1 MMKKRLFLLPLIALA
16 GYTNAGTYIPGPLS
30 NANMLCMNGC
40 SCETLYS
47 WDHADLGYHRDEV
60 KLKACIEKREEEKR
74 AAYLNS
80 PEYQQKL
87 LAEKQAELEKKQAEL
102 EKRQKELEEKAQ
114 AEEKKKEEKKSTQQ
128 EAKPIEKKMD
138 STETQARIALGE
150 KAMVV
155 ESLSKVIKEKD
166 AETQARVKAV
176 LEAFKSSK
184 DEYTKNIGLYLSYL
198 LK

>member
-1 MMKKRLFLLPLIALA
+1 MKKRLFLLPLIALA
-16 GYTNAGTYIPGPLS
+16 GYTNAGTYIPERLS
-30 NANMLCMNGC
+30 NATMLCMNGC

-60 KLKACIEKREEEKR
+60 KLKACIEKREEEKK
-74 AAYLNS
+74 AAYLKS

-114 AEEKKKEEKKSTQQ
+114 AEEKKKEEKKSTQE

-138 STETQARIALGE
+138 STENHAYLELGEKAVVVESLAKAIKEKDTETQARI
-150 KAMVV
+150 
-155 ESLSKVIKEKD
+155 
-166 AETQARVKAV
+166 KAV
-176 LEAFKSSK
+176 LESFKASK
-184 DEYTKNIGLYLSYL
+184 DEYARSVWIYLSYL

>member
-1 MMKKRLFLLPLIALA
+1 MKKRLFLLSLIALA
-16 GYTNAGTYIPGPLS
+16 GYTNAGTYIPERLS
-30 NANMLCMNGC
+30 NATMLCMNGC

-60 KLKACIEKREEEKR
+60 KLKACIEKREEEKK
-74 AAYLNS
+74 AAYLKS

-102 EKRQKELEEKAQ
+102 EKRQKELEEKA
-114 AEEKKKEEKKSTQQ
+114 EEKKKEEKKNTQE

-138 STETQARIALGE
+138 PVENQAYLELRE
-150 KAMVV
+150 KAVVV

-166 AETQARVKAV
+166 TETQARVKAV
-176 LEAFKSSK
+176 LEVFKSSK

>member
-16 GYTNAGTYIPGPLS
+16 GYTNAGTYIPERLS
-30 NANMLCMNGC
+30 NATMLCMNGC

-114 AEEKKKEEKKSTQQ
+114 AEEKKKEEKKSTQE

-138 STETQARIALGE
+138 WTENHAYLELGE
-150 KAMVV
+150 KAVVV
-155 ESLSKVIKEKD
+155 ESLAKVIKEKD
-166 AETQARVKAV
+166 TETQARVKAV
-176 LEAFKSSK
+176 LESFKASK

>member
-1 MMKKRLFLLPLIALA
+1 MKKRLFLLPLIALA
-16 GYTNAGTYIPGPLS
+16 GYTNAGTYIPERLS
-30 NANMLCMNGC
+30 NATMLCMNGC

-60 KLKACIEKREEEKR
+60 KLKACIEKREEEKK
-74 AAYLNS
+74 AAYLKS

-87 LAEKQAELEKKQAEL
+87 LADKQAELEKKQAKL

-114 AEEKKKEEKKSTQQ
+114 AEEKKKEEKSTQE
-128 EAKPIEKKMD
+128 EAKTIEKKMD
-138 STETQARIALGE
+138 STENHAYLELRE
-150 KAMVV
+150 KAVVV

-176 LEAFKSSK
+176 IESFKASK
-184 DEYTKNIGLYLSYL
+184 DEYARSVWIYLSYL

>member
-16 GYTNAGTYIPGPLS
+16 GYTNAGTYIPERLS
-30 NANMLCMNGC
+30 NATMLCMNGC

-60 KLKACIEKREEEKR
+60 KLKACIEKREEEKK
-74 AAYLNS
+74 AAYLKS

-87 LAEKQAELEKKQAEL
+87 LAEKQAELEKKQAAL

-114 AEEKKKEEKKSTQQ
+114 AEEKKKEEKKRTQE

-138 STETQARIALGE
+138 STENHAYLELGE
-150 KAMVV
+150 KAVVV
-155 ESLSKVIKEKD
+155 ESLAKVIKEKD
-166 AETQARVKAV
+166 TETQARVKAV
-176 LEAFKSSK
+176 LESFKASK

>member
-16 GYTNAGTYIPGPLS
+16 GYTNAGTYIPERLS
-30 NANMLCMNGC
+30 NATMLCMNGC

-60 KLKACIEKREEEKR
+60 KLKACIEKREEEKK

-114 AEEKKKEEKKSTQQ
+114 AEEKKKEEKKSTQE
-128 EAKPIEKKMD
+128 EAKPSSSKMD
-138 STETQARIALGE
+138 STENQAYLELGE
-150 KAMVV
+150 KAVVV
-155 ESLSKVIKEKD
+155 EGLAKAIKEKD
-166 AETQARVKAV
+166 TETQKKIKAI
-176 LEAFKSSK
+176 LESFKASK

>member
-16 GYTNAGTYIPGPLS
+16 GYTNAGTYIPERLS
-30 NANMLCMNGC
+30 NATMLCMNGC

-60 KLKACIEKREEEKR
+60 KLKACIEKREEEKK
-74 AAYLNS
+74 AAYLKS

-87 LAEKQAELEKKQAEL
+87 LADKQAELEKKQAEL

-114 AEEKKKEEKKSTQQ
+114 AEEKKKEEKSTQE
-128 EAKPIEKKMD
+128 EAKTIEKKMD
-138 STETQARIALGE
+138 STENHAYLELRE
-150 KAMVV
+150 KAVVV

-176 LEAFKSSK
+176 IESFKASK
-184 DEYTKNIGLYLSYL
+184 DEYARSVWIYLSYL

>member
-1 MMKKRLFLLPLIALA
+1 MKKRLFLLPLIALA
-16 GYTNAGTYIPGPLS
+16 GYTNAGTYIPERLS
-30 NANMLCMNGC
+30 NATMLCMNGC

-87 LAEKQAELEKKQAEL
+87 LAEKQAELEKKQAAL

-114 AEEKKKEEKKSTQQ
+114 AEEKKKEEKKSTQE

-138 STETQARIALGE
+138 STENHAYLELGE
-150 KAMVV
+150 KAVVV
-155 ESLSKVIKEKD
+155 ESLAKVIKEKD
-166 AETQARVKAV
+166 TETQARVKSV
-176 LEAFKSSK
+176 LEVFKSSK

>member
-1 MMKKRLFLLPLIALA
+1 MKKRLFLLPLIALA
-16 GYTNAGTYIPGPLS
+16 GYTNAGTYIPERLS
-30 NANMLCMNGC
+30 NATMLCMNGC

-87 LAEKQAELEKKQAEL
+87 LAEKQAELEKKQAAL

-114 AEEKKKEEKKSTQQ
+114 AEEKKKEEKKSTQE

-138 STETQARIALGE
+138 STENHAYLELGE
-150 KAMVV
+150 KAVVV

-166 AETQARVKAV
+166 TETQARVKAV
-176 LEAFKSSK
+176 LEVFKSSK

>member
-1 MMKKRLFLLPLIALA
+1 MKKRLFLLPLIALA
-16 GYTNAGTYIPGPLS
+16 GYTNAGTYIPERLS
-30 NANMLCMNGC
+30 NATMLCMNGC
-40 SCETLYS
+40 SWETLYS

-60 KLKACIEKREEEKR
+60 KLKACIEKREEEKK
-74 AAYLNS
+74 AAYLKS

-87 LAEKQAELEKKQAEL
+87 LAEKQAALEKKQAEL

-114 AEEKKKEEKKSTQQ
+114 AEEKKKEEKKSTQE

-138 STETQARIALGE
+138 STENHAYLELGE
-150 KAMVV
+150 KAVVV

-166 AETQARVKAV
+166 TETQARVKAV
-176 LEAFKSSK
+176 LEVFKSSK

>member
-47 WDHADLGYHRDEV
+47 WDHADLGYLRDEV
-60 KLKACIEKREEEKR
+60 KLKACIEKREEEKKST
-74 AAYLNS
+74 YLNS

-102 EKRQKELEEKAQ
+102 EKRQKELEEKTQ
-114 AEEKKKEEKKSTQQ
+114 AEEKKKEEEKRTEKD
-128 EAKPIEKKMD
+128 KPSEKKMD
-138 STETQARIALGE
+138 SFENQAYLELGE
-150 KAMVV
+150 KAVVV

-166 AETQARVKAV
+166 TETQARVKAV
-176 LEAFKSSK
+176 LEVFKSSK

>member
-16 GYTNAGTYIPGPLS
+16 GYTNAGTYIPERLS
-30 NANMLCMNGC
+30 NATMLCMNGC

-60 KLKACIEKREEEKR
+60 KLKACIEKREEEKK
-74 AAYLNS
+74 AAYLKS

-87 LAEKQAELEKKQAEL
+87 LAEKQAELEKKQAAL

-114 AEEKKKEEKKSTQQ
+114 AEEKKKEEKKSTQE

-138 STETQARIALGE
+138 STENHAYLELGE
-150 KAMVV
+150 KAVVV
-155 ESLSKVIKEKD
+155 ESLAKVIKEKD
-166 AETQARVKAV
+166 TETQARVKAV
-176 LEAFKSSK
+176 LESFKASK

>member
-1 MMKKRLFLLPLIALA
+1 MKKRLFLLPLIALA
-16 GYTNAGTYIPGPLS
+16 GYTNAGTYIPERLS
-30 NANMLCMNGC
+30 NATMLCMNGC

-60 KLKACIEKREEEKR
+60 KLKACIEKREEEKK
-74 AAYLNS
+74 AAYLKS

-114 AEEKKKEEKKSTQQ
+114 AEEEKKEEEKRTERVDKTS
-128 EAKPIEKKMD
+128 EKKMD
-138 STETQARIALGE
+138 SLENQAYLELGE
-150 KAMVV
+150 KAVVV
-155 ESLSKVIKEKD
+155 ESLSKAIKEKD
-166 AETQARVKAV
+166 VETQARVKAV
-176 LEAFKSSK
+176 LEVFKSSK

>member
-16 GYTNAGTYIPGPLS
+16 GYTNAGTYIPERLS
-30 NANMLCMNGC
+30 NATMLCMNGC

-87 LAEKQAELEKKQAEL
+87 LAEKQAELEKKQAAL

-114 AEEKKKEEKKSTQQ
+114 AEEKKKEEKKSTQE

-138 STETQARIALGE
+138 STENHAYLELGE
-150 KAMVV
+150 KAVVV
-155 ESLSKVIKEKD
+155 ESLAKVIKEKD
-166 AETQARVKAV
+166 TETQARVKSV
-176 LEAFKSSK
+176 LEVFKSSK

>member
-1 MMKKRLFLLPLIALA
+1 MKKRLFLLPLIALA
-16 GYTNAGTYIPGPLS
+16 GYTNAGTYIPERLS
-30 NANMLCMNGC
+30 NATMLCMNGC

-47 WDHADLGYHRDEV
+47 WDHADLGHHRDEV

-87 LAEKQAELEKKQAEL
+87 LAEKQAELEKKQAAL

-114 AEEKKKEEKKSTQQ
+114 AEEKKKEEKNSTQE

-138 STETQARIALGE
+138 STENHAYLELGE
-150 KAMVV
+150 KAVVV
-155 ESLSKVIKEKD
+155 ESLAKVIKEKD
-166 AETQARVKAV
+166 TETQKKIKAI
-176 LEAFKSSK
+176 LESFKASK
-184 DEYTKNIGLYLSYL
+184 DEYTRSIGIYLSYL

>member
-16 GYTNAGTYIPGPLS
+16 GYTNAGTYIPERLS
-30 NANMLCMNGC
+30 NATMLCMNGC

-60 KLKACIEKREEEKR
+60 KLKACIEKREEEKK
-74 AAYLNS
+74 AAYLKS

-114 AEEKKKEEKKSTQQ
+114 AEEKKKEEKKSTQE

-138 STETQARIALGE
+138 PVENQAYLELRE
-150 KAMVV
+150 KAVVV

-176 LEAFKSSK
+176 LEVFKSSK

>member
-87 LAEKQAELEKKQAEL
+87 LAEKQAELEKKQAAL

-114 AEEKKKEEKKSTQQ
+114 AEEKKKEEEKRTEKVD
-128 EAKPIEKKMD
+128 KPSEKKMD
-138 STETQARIALGE
+138 SIENQAYLELGE
-150 KAMVV
+150 KAVAV
-155 ESLSKVIKEKD
+155 ESPSKAIKEKD
-166 AETQARVKAV
+166 AETQKKVSLI
-176 LEAFKSSK
+176 LESFKVSK
-184 DEYTKNIGLYLSYL
+184 DEYTRNIGIYLSYL

>member
-1 MMKKRLFLLPLIALA
+1 MEKRLFLLPLIALT
-16 GYTNAGTYIPGPLS
+16 GYTNAGTYVPGPLS

-47 WDHADLGYHRDEV
+47 WDHADLGYLRDEV
-60 KLKACIEKREEEKR
+60 KLKACIEKREEEKK

-114 AEEKKKEEKKSTQQ
+114 AEEKKKEEEKRT
-128 EAKPIEKKMD
+128 ERVDKPSEKKMD
-138 STETQARIALGE
+138 SLENQAYLELGE
-150 KAMVV
+150 KAVVV
-155 ESLSKVIKEKD
+155 ENLSKAIKEKD
-166 AETQARVKAV
+166 VGTQARVKAV
-176 LEAFKSSK
+176 LEVFKSSK

>member
-1 MMKKRLFLLPLIALA
+1 MKKRLFLLPLIALA

-47 WDHADLGYHRDEV
+47 WDHADLGYLRDEV
-60 KLKACIEKREEEKR
+60 KLKACIEKREEEKKST
-74 AAYLNS
+74 YLNS

-102 EKRQKELEEKAQ
+102 EKRQKELEEKTQ
-114 AEEKKKEEKKSTQQ
+114 AEEKKKEEEKRTEKD
-128 EAKPIEKKMD
+128 KPSEKKMD
-138 STETQARIALGE
+138 SFENQAYLELGE
-150 KAMVV
+150 KAVVV

-166 AETQARVKAV
+166 TETQARVKAV
-176 LEAFKSSK
+176 LEVFKSSK

>member
-16 GYTNAGTYIPGPLS
+16 GYTNAGTYIPERLS
-30 NANMLCMNGC
+30 NATMLCMNGC

-47 WDHADLGYHRDEV
+47 WDHADLGYHRDQV
-60 KLKACIEKREEEKR
+60 KLKACIEKREEEKK

-87 LAEKQAELEKKQAEL
+87 LAEKQAELEKQQAEL

-114 AEEKKKEEKKSTQQ
+114 AEEKKKEEKKSTQE

-138 STETQARIALGE
+138 WTENHAYLELGE
-150 KAMVV
+150 KAVVV
-155 ESLSKVIKEKD
+155 ESLAKVIKEKD
-166 AETQARVKAV
+166 TETQKKIKAI
-176 LEAFKSSK
+176 LESFKASK
-184 DEYTKNIGLYLSYL
+184 DEYTKNIGIYLSYL

>member
-16 GYTNAGTYIPGPLS
+16 GYTNAGTYIPERLS
-30 NANMLCMNGC
+30 NATMLCMNGC

-87 LAEKQAELEKKQAEL
+87 LAEKQAELEKKQAAL

-114 AEEKKKEEKKSTQQ
+114 AEEKKKEEKKSTQE
-128 EAKPIEKKMD
+128 EAKPIGKKMD
-138 STETQARIALGE
+138 STENHAYLALGE
-150 KAMVV
+150 KAVVV
-155 ESLSKVIKEKD
+155 ESLAKVIKEKD
-166 AETQARVKAV
+166 AETQSRVKAV
-176 LEAFKSSK
+176 LESFKASK

>member
-1 MMKKRLFLLPLIALA
+1 MKKRLFLLPLIALA
-16 GYTNAGTYIPGPLS
+16 GYTNAGTYIPERLS
-30 NANMLCMNGC
+30 NATMLCMNGC

-60 KLKACIEKREEEKR
+60 KLKACIEKREEEKK
-74 AAYLNS
+74 AAYLKS

-87 LAEKQAELEKKQAEL
+87 LAEKQAELEKKQAAL

-114 AEEKKKEEKKSTQQ
+114 AEEKKKEEKSTQE
-128 EAKPIEKKMD
+128 EAKTIEKKMD
-138 STETQARIALGE
+138 SVENQAYLELGE
-150 KAMVV
+150 KAVVV
-155 ESLSKVIKEKD
+155 ESLAKVIKEKD
-166 AETQARVKAV
+166 TETQARVKAV
-176 LEAFKSSK
+176 LEVFKSSK

>member
-16 GYTNAGTYIPGPLS
+16 GYTNAGTYIPERLS
-30 NANMLCMNGC
+30 NATMLCMNGC

-60 KLKACIEKREEEKR
+60 KLKACIEKREEEKK

-114 AEEKKKEEKKSTQQ
+114 AEEKKKEEKKSTQE

-138 STETQARIALGE
+138 WTENHAYLELGE
-150 KAMVV
+150 KAVVV
-155 ESLSKVIKEKD
+155 ESLAKVIKEKD
-166 AETQARVKAV
+166 TETQKKIKAI
-176 LEAFKSSK
+176 LESFKASK
-184 DEYTKNIGLYLSYL
+184 DEYTKNIGIYLSYL

>member
-1 MMKKRLFLLPLIALA
+1 MKKRLFLLPLIALA
-16 GYTNAGTYIPGPLS
+16 GYTNAGTYIPERLS
-30 NANMLCMNGC
+30 NATMLCMNGC

-102 EKRQKELEEKAQ
+102 EKRQKELEEKTQ
-114 AEEKKKEEKKSTQQ
+114 AEEKKKEEEKRTEKD
-128 EAKPIEKKMD
+128 KPSGKKMD
-138 STETQARIALGE
+138 SFENQAYLELGE
-150 KAMVV
+150 KAVVV

-166 AETQARVKAV
+166 TETQARVKAV
-176 LEAFKSSK
+176 LEVFKSSK

>member
-1 MMKKRLFLLPLIALA
+1 MKKRLFLLPLIALA
-16 GYTNAGTYIPGPLS
+16 GYTNAGTYIPERLS
-30 NANMLCMNGC
+30 NATMLCMNGC

-60 KLKACIEKREEEKR
+60 KLKACIEKREEEKK
-74 AAYLNS
+74 AAYLKS

-114 AEEKKKEEKKSTQQ
+114 AEEKKKEEKKSTQE

-138 STETQARIALGE
+138 STENHAYLELGE
-150 KAMVV
+150 KAVVV

-166 AETQARVKAV
+166 TETQARVKAV
-176 LEAFKSSK
+176 LEVFKSSK

>member
-1 MMKKRLFLLPLIALA
+1 MKKRLFLLPLIALA
-16 GYTNAGTYIPGPLS
+16 GYTNAGTYIPERLS
-30 NANMLCMNGC
+30 NATMLCMNGC

-60 KLKACIEKREEEKR
+60 KLKACIEKREEVKK
-74 AAYLNS
+74 AAYLKS

-87 LAEKQAELEKKQAEL
+87 LAEKQAELEKKQVEL

-114 AEEKKKEEKKSTQQ
+114 AEEKKKEEKKSTQE
-128 EAKPIEKKMD
+128 EAKTIEKKMD
-138 STETQARIALGE
+138 STETHAYLELGE
-150 KAMVV
+150 KAVV
-155 ESLSKVIKEKD
+155 VDGLAKAIKEKD
-166 AETQARVKAV
+166 AETQARVKAL
-176 LEAFKSSK
+176 LESFKASK

>member
-60 KLKACIEKREEEKR
+60 KLKACIEKREEEKK

-114 AEEKKKEEKKSTQQ
+114 AEEKKKEEKKSTQE

-138 STETQARIALGE
+138 PVENQAYLELRE

-155 ESLSKVIKEKD
+155 ESLAKVIKEKD
-166 AETQARVKAV
+166 TETQARVKAV
-176 LEAFKSSK
+176 LEVFKSSK

>member
-1 MMKKRLFLLPLIALA
+1 MKKRLFLLPLIALA
-16 GYTNAGTYIPGPLS
+16 GYTNAGTYIPERLS
-30 NANMLCMNGC
+30 NATMLCMNGC

-60 KLKACIEKREEEKR
+60 KLKACIEKREEEKQ
-74 AAYLNS
+74 AAYLKS

-87 LAEKQAELEKKQAEL
+87 LAEKQAELEKKQVEL

-114 AEEKKKEEKKSTQQ
+114 AEEKKKEEKKSTQE

-138 STETQARIALGE
+138 STENHAYLELGE
-150 KAMVV
+150 KAVVV

-166 AETQARVKAV
+166 TETQARVKAV
-176 LEAFKSSK
+176 LEVFKSSK

>member
-1 MMKKRLFLLPLIALA
+1 MKKRLFLLPLIALA
-16 GYTNAGTYIPGPLS
+16 GYTNAGTYTPERLS
-30 NANMLCMNGC
+30 NATMLCMNGC

-60 KLKACIEKREEEKR
+60 KLKACIEKREEEKK
-74 AAYLNS
+74 AAYLKS

-87 LAEKQAELEKKQAEL
+87 LAEKQAELEKKQAAL

-114 AEEKKKEEKKSTQQ
+114 VEEKKKEEKRTEKD
-128 EAKPIEKKMD
+128 KPSEKKMD
-138 STETQARIALGE
+138 SFENQAYLELGE
-150 KAMVV
+150 KAVVV

-166 AETQARVKAV
+166 TETQARVKAV
-176 LEAFKSSK
+176 LEVFKSSK

>member
-1 MMKKRLFLLPLIALA
+1 MKKRLFLLPLIALA
-16 GYTNAGTYIPGPLS
+16 GYTNAGTYIPERLS
-30 NANMLCMNGC
+30 NATMLCMNGC

-60 KLKACIEKREEEKR
+60 KLKACIEKREEEKK
-74 AAYLNS
+74 AAYLKS

-114 AEEKKKEEKKSTQQ
+114 AEEKKKEEEKRTEKVD
-128 EAKPIEKKMD
+128 KPSEKKMD
-138 STETQARIALGE
+138 SIENQAYLELGE
-150 KAMVV
+150 KVV
-155 ESLSKVIKEKD
+155 VIESLSKVIKEKD
-166 AETQARVKAV
+166 TETQARVKAV

>member
-1 MMKKRLFLLPLIALA
+1 MKKRLFLLPLIALA
-16 GYTNAGTYIPGPLS
+16 GYTNAGTYIPERLS
-30 NANMLCMNGC
+30 NATMLCMNGC

-60 KLKACIEKREEEKR
+60 KLKACIEKREEEKK
-74 AAYLNS
+74 AAYLKS

-114 AEEKKKEEKKSTQQ
+114 AEEKKKEEKSTQE
-128 EAKPIEKKMD
+128 EAKTIEKKMD
-138 STETQARIALGE
+138 SVENQAYLELGE
-150 KAMVV
+150 KAVVV
-155 ESLSKVIKEKD
+155 ESLAKVIKEKD
-166 AETQARVKAV
+166 TETQARVKAV

>member
-1 MMKKRLFLLPLIALA
+1 MKKRLFLLPLIALA
-16 GYTNAGTYIPGPLS
+16 GYTNAGTYIPERLS
-30 NANMLCMNGC
+30 NATMLCMNGC

-60 KLKACIEKREEEKR
+60 KLKACIEKREEEKK
-74 AAYLNS
+74 AAYLKS

-102 EKRQKELEEKAQ
+102 EKRQKELEDKAQ
-114 AEEKKKEEKKSTQQ
+114 AEEKKKEEKKSTQE

-138 STETQARIALGE
+138 STENHAYLELGE
-150 KAMVV
+150 KAVVV

-166 AETQARVKAV
+166 TETQARVKAV
-176 LEAFKSSK
+176 LESFKASK

>member
-16 GYTNAGTYIPGPLS
+16 GYTNAGTYIPERLS
-30 NANMLCMNGC
+30 NATMLCMNGC

-60 KLKACIEKREEEKR
+60 KLKACIEKREEEKK
-74 AAYLNS
+74 AAYLKS

-87 LAEKQAELEKKQAEL
+87 LAEKQAELEKKQVEL

-114 AEEKKKEEKKSTQQ
+114 AEEKKKEEKKSTQE
-128 EAKPIEKKMD
+128 EAKPLEKKMD
-138 STETQARIALGE
+138 SVENQAYLELGE
-150 KAMVV
+150 KAVVV

-166 AETQARVKAV
+166 TETQARVKAV
-176 LEAFKSSK
+176 LESFKASK